1 VIPDLKFKFP
11 QMQNQIPDQVPS
23 SEEIYNEMIRD
34 TFDVS
39 EINTSQE
46 EDSFHGEGFS
56 MQIGSDSD
64 SKDNLLVQRI
74 VNTLTAQLQDFL
86 PGAFR
91 ITPLPEQC
99 LSYANLHS
107 WSPRRS
113 YFSLFEMQQSK
124 SVWILHLSRSVGE
137 GFASLNHSK
146 NSKIY
151 RNIYHDLRE
160 ADSVI
165 YLETA
170 NMLRKLF
177 GSLLELWPASY
188 KLKVA
193 RYRHILQLGFLQGHA
208 QDDEYVVLPFY
219 LDNNECSGEIN
230 LVFPER
236 YILNIV
242 GA

>member
-1 VIPDLKFKFP
+1 
-11 QMQNQIPDQVPS
+11 MQNQISDQVPS
-23 SEEIYNEMIRD
+23 SEEIYNRMIRD
-34 TFDVS
+34 TFEVS
-39 EINTSQE
+39 EMDTSQG
-46 EDSFHGEGFS
+46 EDCSPGEGFS
-56 MQIGSDSD
+56 KQIRSDSD

-74 VNTLTAQLQDFL
+74 INTLTTQLQDFL

-107 WSPRRS
+107 WSPGRS

-124 SVWILHLSRSVGE
+124 SVWILNLSRQVGE
-137 GFASLNHSK
+137 GFASLAHSK

-151 RNIYHDLRE
+151 SNIYHDLLE

-165 YLETA
+165 YLETGE
-170 NMLRKLF
+170 MLRKLF
-177 GSLLELWPASY
+177 GSLLELWPACD

-193 RYRHILQLGFLQGHA
+193 RCRHILQLRFLQGLAQA
-208 QDDEYVVLPFY
+208 QDQDHEYVVLPFY

-230 LVFPER
+230 LIFPQR
-236 YILNIV
+236 YLLNII
-242 GA
+242 GD

>member
-1 VIPDLKFKFP
+1 
-11 QMQNQIPDQVPS
+11 MQNKIPDQVPS
-23 SEEIYNEMIRD
+23 SEEIYNRMIRD
-34 TFDVS
+34 TFDIS
-39 EINTSQE
+39 EIYNSQE
-46 EDSFHGEGFS
+46 EDSFPGEGFS
-56 MQIGSDSD
+56 MQIDSESD
-64 SKDNLLVQRI
+64 SKDNLLVLRI

-107 WSPRRS
+107 WSPGRS

-124 SVWILHLSRSVGE
+124 SVWILNLSRPVGE
-137 GFASLNHSK
+137 GFASLSHSK

-151 RNIYHDLRE
+151 SNIYHDLLE

-165 YLETA
+165 YLETGE
-170 NMLRKLF
+170 MLRKLF
-177 GSLLELWPASY
+177 GSLLELWPASD
-188 KLKVA
+188 KVKVA
-193 RYRHILQLGFLQGHA
+193 RCRHILQLGFLQSLA

-219 LDNNECSGEIN
+219 LENNECSGEIN
-230 LVFPER
+230 LVFPQR
-236 YILNIV
+236 YLLNIV